1 MKEEEKINIEVDSE
15 KDETSILDVLK
26 DSIRIFWEITRLAL
40 RFWFLLPIFPF
51 LFIFAAYKYT
61 ENFETTFSAKLT
73 FMINQE
79 ANDPSAVGAIS
90 SGQIGLGS
98 GGLSPL
104 TFNPEKI
111 RQLSRTN
118 KLITSTL
125 FQKVIIDGKEDYLI
139 NHFITIKKLG
149 YGDGYFKN
157 FVSVDSFSV
166 EQVSALGY
174 VQSLV
179 RGENF
184 SLNYDE
190 SKIFSIVTSTSN
202 EQLTYNL
209 GIAFYKTLSEFYIQ
223 KTTERARLTYD
234 FLKFRLDSIKKELY
248 AVEYKI
254 GQFADQNHN
263 LALATPLIE
272 NERNLKRREFL
283 TGMFYSTTQN
293 FEAAKVNVQNETPI
307 FQIIDK
313 PYYPL
318 PWDKQTKKIYFIL
331 AVAAGIIADILFV
344 ILFWLWKRYG
354 ADTLQFFR
362 DAVTENNDS
371 GSDDH
376 STDSV

>member
-157 FVSVDSFSV
+157 FVSVDSF
-166 EQVSALGY
+166 
-174 VQSLV
+174 
-179 RGENF
+179 R
-184 SLNYDE
+184 
-190 SKIFSIVTSTSN
+190 
-202 EQLTYNL
+202 
-209 GIAFYKTLSEFYIQ
+209 
-223 KTTERARLTYD
+223 
-234 FLKFRLDSIKKELY
+234 
-248 AVEYKI
+248 
-254 GQFADQNHN
+254 
-263 LALATPLIE
+263 
-272 NERNLKRREFL
+272 
-283 TGMFYSTTQN
+283 
-293 FEAAKVNVQNETPI
+293 
-307 FQIIDK
+307 
-313 PYYPL
+313 
-318 PWDKQTKKIYFIL
+318 
-331 AVAAGIIADILFV
+331 
-344 ILFWLWKRYG
+344 
-354 ADTLQFFR
+354 
-362 DAVTENNDS
+362 
-371 GSDDH
+371 
-376 STDSV
+376 